1 MESLFWNAVAGCPQ
15 APTVYRV
22 VIKSLLPFTDYKIVA
37 ISAFL
42 LYGRLTPY
50 FCLPCTWMTE
60 PARAAVKKKNE
71 MDIRV
76 FVRAFRVST
85 CKIKQNN
92 KKKKKPKQKNK
103 KIIISK
109 MFATKI

>member
-42 LYGRLTPY
+42 AVRTTDSIFLSPVYLDD
-50 FCLPCTWMTE
+50 
-60 PARAAVKKKNE
+60 RASE
-71 MDIRV
+71 
-76 FVRAFRVST
+76 S
-85 CKIKQNN
+85 
-92 KKKKKPKQKNK
+92 
-103 KIIISK
+103 SS
-109 MFATKI
+109 